1 MEKWTRNKKAVI
13 KGQKLL
19 KSVQKFISHF
29 DEQENLSKPKANM
42 SLHKVNKKQFLL
54 EIALGDF
61 LVLKD
66 FLCHTYAI

>member
-42 SLHKVNKKQFLL
+42 SFHKINKNSF
-54 EIALGDF
+54 
-61 LVLKD
+61 
-66 FLCHTYAI
+66 C

>member
-54 EIALGDF
+54 EIALRDF